1 MTALAPGS
9 TRLGAEMTTYDAA
22 PLHFTERLKPPPGLR
37 ALWLEVGRGIR
48 LRCALARPRRSVARG
63 TVVIL
68 PGRAEYIERYYETI
82 ERLLARRYAVAILE
96 WRGQGLSTRLTPHR
110 LRGHVGGFRHYDE
123 DLARFMRE
131 VVLPDCPG
139 PLYGWAHSMGATVLL
154 RAAWRRIWF
163 ERTLLVAPMIDLKR
177 RNQPIWWWR
186 LVAATGTYL
195 GLGRLFAPGQR
206 KRLPCL
212 RDFADNDLTSDERR
226 YRLQEELLERHPE
239 LCVAGVSLGWLHAAF
254 KAIDALRAIAGR
266 HAPPRWPMLM
276 ALAGDDT
283 VVSGE
288 AAADFARAVGDI
300 SHVTIPCA
308 RHAIHLERDQCQVGL
323 WAAFD
328 SFIGQEGGPEA
339 VTVPQDSIAASS

>member
-1 MTALAPGS
+1 MTSSEAP
-9 TRLGAEMTTYDAA
+9 
-22 PLHFTERLKPPPGLR
+22 PLHATERLTPPPGLR
-37 ALWLEVGRGIR
+37 TLWLDMGRGMR
-48 LRCALARPRRSVARG
+48 LRCALARPARGAARG

-96 WRGQGLSTRLTPHR
+96 WRGQGLSTRLTGHP
-110 LRGHVGGFRHYDE
+110 LRGHVGGFRHYDA

-163 ERTLLVAPMIDLKR
+163 ERALLVAPMIDLKR
-177 RNQPIWWWR
+177 RNRPIWWWR

-212 RDFADNDLTSDERR
+212 EDFTANELTSDEWR
-226 YRLQEELLERHPE
+226 YRLQQELLERHPE

-254 KAIDALRAIAGR
+254 RAIDSLRAIAGR

-300 SHVTIPCA
+300 SHISIPCA

-328 SFIGQEGGPEA
+328 SFIGQQGGPDA
-339 VTVPQDSIAASS
+339 VMVSQDSIAASS